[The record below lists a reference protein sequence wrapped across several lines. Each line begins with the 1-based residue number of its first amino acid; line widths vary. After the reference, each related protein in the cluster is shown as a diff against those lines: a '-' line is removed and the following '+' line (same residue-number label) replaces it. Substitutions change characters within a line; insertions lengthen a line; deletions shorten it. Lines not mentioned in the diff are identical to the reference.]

1 MTYRR
6 AAGSMRTA
14 LMLPV
19 GCLSQRIITCCK
31 PTSVPLAVHLG
42 GSNNAGSM
50 MSDARCEGPGGVQ
63 GGGGPRLRGR
73 RPGGGAGGRA
83 PSRLPAPVHRLR
95 RRHLLPRVPHPEG
108 APPPPP
114 SIPQLPPPWDTT
126 TPPQGQ
132 LQPMNSEVRMK
143 GSSDTLSEVQRTT
156 ENDLHAV
163 QAKVAL
169 MVKKAGHSVLCIGD
183 GGGPLACPSCRA
195 SYASVALPLLLC

>member
-1 MTYRR
+1 MGLVCEGG
-6 AAGSMRTA
+6 A
-14 LMLPV
+14 
-19 GCLSQRIITCCK
+19 
-31 PTSVPLAVHLG
+31 LAVVLADVHHRDFL
-42 GSNNAGSM
+42 
-50 MSDARCEGPGGVQ
+50 
-63 GGGGPRLRGR
+63 RLCTACAAVICCRVS
-73 RPGGGAGGRA
+73 PIQKA
-83 PSRLPAPVHRLR
+83 PL
-95 RRHLLPRVPHPEG
+95 
-108 APPPPP
+108 PPPP